1 MNEKRY
7 MEITTWLLENHNE
20 VYDEWNEVLL
30 QIIEEER
37 LTNIEK
43 EKAELERKRPN
54 IMELAN
60 WCKENEEWL
69 LTLNDPDTNIIK
81 AIQLSVRL
89 MVEALDNLDINSSQ
103 SLSLIGT
110 YQTAIKSI
118 ASGSW
123 NLQVVGYLKNGRRVI
138 TPFNHC
144 WYHTHGDDIK
154 FDSNTEYDWGGEEE

>member
-69 LTLNDPDTNIIK
+69 LTFNDPDTNIIK

-118 ASGSW
+118 TSGR
-123 NLQVVGYLKNGRRVI
+123 LDVLRVVGYLKNGRRVI

-144 WYHTHGDDIK
+144 WYHTHGDDVK
-154 FDSNTEYDWGGEEE
+154 FDSNTEYDWGEEE

>member
-103 SLSLIGT
+103 SLS
-110 YQTAIKSI
+110 
-118 ASGSW
+118 
-123 NLQVVGYLKNGRRVI
+123 
-138 TPFNHC
+138 C
-144 WYHTHGDDIK
+144 WL
-154 FDSNTEYDWGGEEE
+154 S